1 MYGSRNVT
9 CCPIRDLEQ
18 IWNDHESRA
27 PRRSSGC
34 PAPTRG
40 NVCGGVG
47 AILRSGRPR
56 EPFADLQS
64 RCRRDTIPI
73 GLVAIDE
80 REIMGTVAIDRE
92 PTTQLEPSIVGLLVR
107 PGRRGEGIAT
117 GLLRAAAGLAKTIGY
132 PRIHTSTAL
141 PYMRDALLSQGWRQ
155 TGEVKYLN
163 GECGQVFELEF

>member
-1 MYGSRNVT
+1 MRFELLADHLDALPRLAEMFIAEWEPYHGPDGPGNALV
-9 CCPIRDLEQ
+9 DLK
-18 IWNDHESRA
+18 
-27 PRRSSGC
+27 
-34 PAPTRG
+34 
-40 NVCGGVG
+40 
-47 AILRSGRPR
+47 
-56 EPFADLQS
+56 S

-80 REIMGTVAIDRE
+80 REIMGTVAIDRD

-141 PYMRDALLSQGWRQ
+141 PYMRDALRTNGWRR
-155 TGEVKYLN
+155 TGEVEYLSPYSPD
-163 GECGQVFELEF
+163 EAAIC

>member
-1 MYGSRNVT
+1 MRVELLADHPDALPQLAAMFVAEWEPYYG
-9 CCPIRDLEQ
+9 PDG
-18 IWNDHESRA
+18 
-27 PRRSSGC
+27 P
-34 PAPTRG
+34 G
-40 NVCGGVG
+40 N
-47 AILRSGRPR
+47 A
-56 EPFADLQS
+56 FADLQS

-155 TGEVKYLN
+155 TGEVEYLN